1 MSILKT
7 RQPGLAAW
15 AIAAAIT
22 WTFLT
27 SSLLAGCSR
36 DKATPI
42 APSPTPET
50 TPDAELT
57 RTAAETK
64 EPESVVIL
72 VADEI
77 ATLDPYQMVSIH
89 PEGSV
94 AYHLWDTLTLLND
107 DLQVEPH
114 LATSWRLIN
123 NFTWEFKLRQG
134 IAFHNGEP
142 IDAEAVR
149 FSIERARSPG
159 SLETFAQD
167 TLLQTVEI
175 VDEYTVRFVTSRSIP
190 NLAYHLSSLEILP
203 PTYYSDTDAAQLAQA
218 PIGSG
223 PYQVAEYVPGDK
235 VVLEAVP
242 TYWKGAPTWPKVV
255 FQTVPKA
262 QDRLQALQDG
272 EAVLVTDL
280 PPIQAD
286 EWEVAGSRLEA
297 IESTQRMLVGIH
309 ATSDSPLARKE
320 VRQAL
325 NYGINVERIAQE
337 WLKGY
342 GTRYGSWVNPP
353 ANNAQLQPW
362 PYDPARAAE
371 LLAQAGYADGFVTTL
386 AVPGGLYYE
395 STGIAQ
401 AIAGQLGELGITV
414 QVETVDWN
422 TYVDRL
428 LSESPPPLFLLA
440 MNSRG
445 DALQDTNNLS
455 NDFAFNPTGWQNA
468 SFEGAVE
475 RARNSFNENARSGLL
490 NEAQAIAYD
499 QAPWIWLWRQYR
511 FYGVA
516 EQLDWTPRRDGLVH
530 VHALQRQGLT
540 N

>member
-1 MSILKT
+1 MNILKT
-7 RQPGLAAW
+7 RRPGLLAL

-22 WTFLT
+22 WVLLA
-27 SSLLAGCSR
+27 SGCLAGCSR

-50 TPDAELT
+50 APTAEPT
-57 RTAAETK
+57 RTADETK

-72 VADEI
+72 VAGEI
-77 ATLDPYQMVSIH
+77 ATLDPYQMVSTH

-107 DLQVEPH
+107 DLQVEPY

-134 IAFHNGEP
+134 IAFHNDEP

-149 FSIERARSPG
+149 FSVERARSSD
-159 SLETFAQD
+159 SLETFAHD

-218 PIGSG
+218 PVGSG
-223 PYQVAEYVPGDK
+223 PYQVTQYVPGDK

-242 TYWKGAPTWPKVV
+242 TYWKGTPTWPQVV
-255 FQTVPKA
+255 FQTVPEA
-262 QDRLQALQDG
+262 QERLQALQDG
-272 EAVLVTDL
+272 QAALITDL

-286 EWEVAGSRLEA
+286 EWNIAGSRLEA

-325 NYGINVERIAQE
+325 NYGIDVERIAQE

-353 ANNAQLQPW
+353 GNNAQLQPW
-362 PYDPARAAE
+362 PYDPQRAAE
-371 LLAQAGYADGFVTTL
+371 LLAQAGYADGFATTL
-386 AVPGGLYYE
+386 AAPRGEYYE
-395 STGIAQ
+395 SAGIAQ
-401 AIAGQLGELGITV
+401 AIAGQLGELGIAV
-414 QVETVDWN
+414 QVETLDWDA
-422 TYVDRL
+422 YVDRL
-428 LSESPPPLFLLA
+428 FSESPPPLFLLA

-455 NDFAFNPTGWQNA
+455 NSFAFNPTGWQNA
-468 SFEGAVE
+468 SFEGAIE
-475 RARNSFNENARSGLL
+475 RARNNFNENARAGLL
-490 NEAQAIAYD
+490 NEAQATAYD

-511 FYGVA
+511 FYGID
-516 EQLDWTPRRDGLVH
+516 EQLDWKPRRDGLVH
-530 VHALQRQGLT
+530 VQALLKALT